1 MKEAQKAKD
10 YINSAEYKKI
20 IADAKKPVKKAGKQQ
35 KAPELTLILQN
46 INRSWKIPVKLLI

>member
-20 IADAKKPVKKAGKQQ
+20 IADAKKLEKKEERGR
-35 KAPELTLILQN
+35 KARAL
-46 INRSWKIPVKLLI
+46 S